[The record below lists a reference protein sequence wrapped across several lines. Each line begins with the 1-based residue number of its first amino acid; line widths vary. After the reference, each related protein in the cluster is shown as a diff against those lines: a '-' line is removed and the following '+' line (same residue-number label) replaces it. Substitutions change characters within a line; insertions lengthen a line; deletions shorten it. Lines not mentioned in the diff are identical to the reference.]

1 MTHVI
6 NKMRQLG
13 IGLGDFMALFR
24 AWLKFSS
31 AAVNLLVEGLVEMAR
46 TRSKNAAK

>member
-1 MTHVI
+1 MNHVI

-24 AWLKFSS
+24 AWLEFSS
-31 AAVNLLVEGLVEMAR
+31 AAVNLLGGNGQNSEQKCCKINL
-46 TRSKNAAK
+46 

>member
-1 MTHVI
+1 MNHAI

-24 AWLKFSS
+24 AWLEFSS

-46 TRSKNAAK
+46 TQSKNAAK